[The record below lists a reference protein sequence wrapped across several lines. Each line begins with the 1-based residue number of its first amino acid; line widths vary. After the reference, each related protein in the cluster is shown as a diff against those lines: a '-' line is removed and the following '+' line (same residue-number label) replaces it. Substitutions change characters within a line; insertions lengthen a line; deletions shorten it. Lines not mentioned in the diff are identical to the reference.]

1 MPSLVPGYAC
11 DIFISYRQKDNQYD
25 GWVTEFVS
33 NLQRELAATLKE
45 DLSIYFDQNP
55 HDGLLETHHV
65 DKSLEGKLKCLIFIP
80 IISQTYCDIRS
91 FAWQHEFCAFNRMA
105 QADQFGRDIP
115 LGNGNVASRILP
127 IQIHELDPSDRSQVE
142 QEIGG
147 AMRAI
152 QFIYREPGV
161 NRPLLPS
168 DIRHENL
175 NRTDYRNQVN
185 KVANS
190 IKELV
195 QAMKVAPGTG
205 PLLTNPAQSTERL
218 SSRKIRLGIAVLIIL
233 GLSLVSLWKLSGSTK
248 EPVDDPAASGIAVL
262 PFKNGTGDSNLDYY
276 GVGIASSIITQ
287 FSTSKQFKFISSL
300 RASLSYEH
308 SSSPVTQIG
317 KELGVDYL
325 ISGVYRKTGSRL
337 AVEIEL
343 VRSANGEALWSF
355 PFEGDISRID
365 EIQHA
370 IAQAVISRFSSKAI
384 DSYTSTNNSDA
395 YLHYVKGKQ
404 LMEVAIADS
413 GNWYAPYPPI
423 MEQFKKAIA
432 YDSGFLDAWADLIN
446 VECFVFQGD
455 QQTEQNRKSI
465 EAHLREFTRRF
476 PDSTWQHKMVWGQYA
491 YRVKDDL
498 PEATRLMQD
507 VLNQNPN
514 NEHACYA
521 LSTLYRRNLQ
531 LEEAARYGSRLV
543 RINPARGTHWL
554 SLGLILKMAGDHKHT
569 MPVLLKGWSLT
580 SAKTLAGYII
590 ESALATGY
598 PLDQLPD
605 NLKSNP
611 QARYFLALE
620 KHDWKAMAQQAR
632 LIPSSANVLLSLMHR
647 LNGNTD
653 SMKYYF
659 RQAFVLKEVDTT
671 TYLLFDGQIQRAL
684 EIAKPPSRQ
693 TPEAMAEFDIQRV
706 MAYLWN
712 KDYSEATRQLV
723 RVVEKYPQLDV
734 TSTFLN
740 HPSDKLLIQ
749 GAPEL
754 LRFVHDQLPR
764 EPILSD
770 LDLTY

>member
-1 MPSLVPGYAC
+1 MPSLVPGYAY

-25 GWVTEFVS
+25 GWVSEFVS
-33 NLQRELAATLKE
+33 NLQKELAATLKE

-65 DKSLEGKLKCLIFIP
+65 DRSLEGKLKCLIFIP
-80 IISQTYCDIRS
+80 IISQTYCDPKS
-91 FAWQHEFCAFNRMA
+91 FAWQHEFCAFNRWA
-105 QADQFGRDIP
+105 NSGSPGRDVR
-115 LGNGNVASRILP
+115 LTNGNVASRILP
-127 IQIHELDPSDRSQVE
+127 VQIHNLDPGDYTLIE

-147 AMRAI
+147 VLRPV
-152 QFIYREPGV
+152 QFIYQEPGV
-161 NRPLLPS
+161 NRPLRPS

-190 IKELV
+190 VKELV
-195 QAMKVAPGTG
+195 QAMKAAPGQG
-205 PLLTNPAQSTERL
+205 PLLTSPTQSTERL
-218 SSRKIRLGIAVLIIL
+218 SSRKVRLGIAALIIV
-233 GLSLVSLWKLSGSTK
+233 GLSLVSLWKLSGLTEK
-248 EPVDDPAASGIAVL
+248 PVDDPAASGIAVL
-262 PFKNGTGDSNLDYY
+262 PFKNGTGDSSLDYY

-308 SSSPVTQIG
+308 SRSPVTQIG

-325 ISGVYRKTGSRL
+325 ISGVYRKTGNRL

-365 EIQHA
+365 EIQNA

-384 DSYTSTNNSDA
+384 ASYTSTNNSDA

-413 GNWYAPYPPI
+413 GDWYAPYPPI
-423 MEQFKKAIA
+423 MEQFRKAIA

-455 QQTEQNRKSI
+455 RQTEQNRKSI
-465 EAHLREFTRRF
+465 EDHLRQFTLRF
-476 PDSTWQHKMVWGQYA
+476 PDSTWQHKMVYGQYA
-491 YRVKDDL
+491 YRVKDNL
-498 PEATRLMQD
+498 PEATRLMQE

-554 SLGLILKMAGDHKHT
+554 NLGMILKMAGDHKHT
-569 MPVLLKGWSLT
+569 MPVMLKGWSLT
-580 SAKTLAGYII
+580 SAKTFAVYVV
-590 ESALATGY
+590 ETALAMGY

-620 KHDWKAMAQQAR
+620 KHDWKTMAQQAR
-632 LIPSSANVLLSLMHR
+632 LIPSGANFLLSVMHR
-647 LNGNTD
+647 LKGNTD

-659 RQAFVLKEVDTT
+659 RQAYLRKEVDTT
-671 TYLLFDGQIQRAL
+671 TYLLFDGQISRAL
-684 EIAKPPSRQ
+684 DNSKPPSEK
-693 TPEAMAEFDIQRV
+693 TPEAMAEFDIQLV

-712 KDYSEATRQLV
+712 KDYPEASRHLV

-740 HPSDKLLIQ
+740 HPADKILIQ

-754 LRFVHDQLPR
+754 LRFIQEQRPK

-770 LDLTY
+770 EDLTY